1 MYSREGEQIMVKK
14 LPKIL
19 EPAEVVALLAQPNTD
34 CPTGTRNRA
43 LLAVIYYGALR
54 LSEARHLKPADI
66 TWSDDRLNVIAGKG
80 GRDRNVYLPR
90 EIMPYLREWKQ
101 QRPEGTRFF
110 NTLKGGEL
118 SSRYV
123 QALVERL
130 AVKAGIDRHVTP
142 HMLRHSRATHML
154 DENYTLPEIQQHL
167 GHVNLSTT
175 AIYLHVNP
183 KALRDKIQGNGGAD
197 LTLEEQVAR
206 LTLLVE
212 QLTDARNGNNRGS

>member
-1 MYSREGEQIMVKK
+1 MSRK
-14 LPKIL
+14 LPKVL
-19 EPAEVVALLAQPNTD
+19 EKPEVIALLAQPATD
-34 CPTGTRNRA
+34 CPTGLRNRA
-43 LLAVIYYGALR
+43 LLEVLYWGSVR
-54 LSEARHLKPADI
+54 VSEARHLKVQDVRI
-66 TWSDDRLNVIAGKG
+66 ETGELNVIDGKG
-80 GRDRNVYLPR
+80 GRDRNVYLPHN
-90 EIMPYLREWKQ
+90 IMPYLREWKH
-101 QRPEGTRFF
+101 QRPEGARFF